1 MHLHGE
7 WDFARRKVHINKWNR
22 FNQNDIIEQGIF
34 MSMSIRHVWRKN
46 IKNLNNMF
54 KNKDLSYNFV
64 STEQVIKG

>member
-34 MSMSIRHVWRKN
+34 MSMSIRHVWRK
-46 IKNLNNMF
+46 KMF